1 MYGRRNRGLFRMG
14 LGLGFNCV
22 GAMET
27 GAVETG
33 AVEQKNGRAAG
44 CH

>member
-1 MYGRRNRGLFRMG
+1 MG

-22 GAMET
+22 GAVET

-33 AVEQKNGRAAG
+33 AVEQKNGSAAG